1 MRVCVCA
8 CVYCPLEAP
17 TRVHVQTY
25 YKQCT
30 CVSIRVVCT
39 LQGCTVS
46 LNKVGIVQRVFVR
59 DARKRTLRL
68 TVTSEAVGGS
78 ALKVC
83 GEGGGRERGREVG
96 RERGREEGGRE
107 GGEGGGRERGKE
119 EEGRKRRKKN
129 KMVQYTLSSPDF
141 RCPYLVHIGW

>member
-1 MRVCVCA
+1 MCA

-30 CVSIRVVCT
+30 CVSIRNVCT

-83 GEGGGRERGREVG
+83 GEGGGRERR
-96 RERGREEGGRE
+96 REGGRE
-107 GGEGGGRERGKE
+107 GEREGGGREGGGRGRGEGKREGGGGKE
-119 EEGRKRRKKN
+119 EKEEEQDG
-129 KMVQYTLSSPDF
+129 TIHSLLS
-141 RCPYLVHIGW
+141 